1 MPEED
6 KLLTLYLQGKKRV
19 RKLKCRYDLVK
30 DFLIKTVTSYLESLL
45 LNEKVLKTS
54 LQKIQ
59 LKT

>member
-6 KLLTLYLQGKKRV
+6 KLLTLHLQGKKRV
-19 RKLKCRYDLVK
+19 RNLKYRCNLVK
-30 DFLIKTVTSYLESLL
+30 NLIINTGTSYLAALL
-45 LNEKVLKTS
+45 LIERTLKTS